1 MFTKNL
7 TAKLLLLSFFII
19 LCSNN
24 CKKAPPLGDFY
35 FRCKVDGQSYAPNNC
50 ANCTQC
56 DFLGDTTLILGGNRG
71 FETLGIGLNDFSGI
85 KPSTYILNNVPGR
98 RGDYKNSTMVDDR
111 YFTDSTRTGEII
123 INSIDINNKV
133 ISGTFYFEA
142 YNEFRDDS
150 VNVTDGKFRLKYND
164 H

>member
-35 FRCKVDGQSYAPNNC
+35 FRCKVDGHDYIPNNC

-71 FETLGIGLNDFSGI
+71 FETLGIGLNDVSGI
-85 KPSTYILNNVPGR
+85 KPATYDLNNVLGR
-98 RGDYKNSTMVDDR
+98 RGDYKNSTLVDDR

-133 ISGTFYFEA
+133 ISGTFYFKA
-142 YNEFRDDS
+142 YNAFRADS
-150 VNVTDGKFRLKYND
+150 VNVTDGKFRLQYNN